1 MAIQHQV
8 VRVIVNA
15 GHGLS
20 NATPNVYDQGASSPF
35 GTEAYIVSRV
45 ADAVVDSYYL
55 AHDET
60 CHSPKSISVIPT
72 PLCSVACATTHKR
85 TSHLAYVIDWI
96 NENKIHSKAAGYGDV
111 VLSLHCNEAKDPE
124 WGGTL
129 VVIDNKAPAERYH
142 EAMEIARIVSSVLG
156 IPNRGVL
163 LDSKTPRKSIGI
175 VEDTDPPAYLIE
187 LGFVTNSADVKAI
200 ETCGAEAIIA
210 VIERFAKGN
219 K

>member
-1 MAIQHQV
+1 MAATHQV

-45 ADAVVDSYYL
+45 ADAVVDSFYL
-55 AHDET
+55 ARDEN
-60 CHSPKSISVIPT
+60 CSPTKSISVIPT
-72 PLCSVACATTHKR
+72 PLCSVACAATHKH
-85 TSHLAYVIDWI
+85 TGHLSYVIQWCND
-96 NENKIHSKAAGYGDV
+96 NAIHTKTTGYGDV
-111 VLSLHCNEAKDPE
+111 LLSLHMNEAKDPE

-129 VVIDNKAPAERYH
+129 VVIDNNAKPERYH
-142 EAMEIARIVSSVLG
+142 EAMEIARIVSGVLG

-175 VEDTDPPAYLIE
+175 VEDTDMPAFLIE
-187 LGFVTNSADVKAI
+187 LGFVTNAKDVAAV
-200 ETCGAEAIIA
+200 ETCGAQAIIA
-210 VIERFAKGN
+210 VIEALKGN